1 MSANRYYSLNDYC
14 KEVFGEKVYRLS
26 LSGGMTCPNR
36 DGTLSY
42 GGCAFCS
49 AGGSGDFAADAFLPV
64 SEQFIQARQKIAAKT
79 HCQKFIAYFQ
89 SFTNTYAP
97 VDVLRQ
103 LYSEAMAPE
112 EIVAL
117 SIGTRSDCL
126 PPETLE
132 LLSDLNQEKP
142 IWIEL
147 GLQSIHAKTLSAMNT
162 HTTVAQFDAAVSKL
176 HALGISVIAHVILGF
191 PGETKEMM
199 KDTVRHVAALPVSGI
214 KLQLLHVLRGTALA
228 EQYQLHPFPM
238 MELDEYSDFV
248 IDCLELLPPD
258 MVVHRLTGDGPRSLL
273 LAPSWST
280 DKKRILNTIHRRL
293 KERNTR
299 QGEHFY
305 FFYLPTHIFPPSA
318 LIPYSFCNFL
328 NSAFSKS
335 SVSSVTYSLILSAH
349 VSLLTA
355 GSEHISLM
363 CVNFNSSDSP
373 SSFIP

>member
-214 KLQLLHVLRGTALA
+214 KLQLLHVLKHTDQAQIYRQEPFKNPDKNSYFHLLA
-228 EQYQLHPFPM
+228 KCIASLRP
-238 MELDEYSDFV
+238 DIV
-248 IDCLELLPPD
+248 I
-258 MVVHRLTGDGPRSLL
+258 HRLTGDGPKSLL
-273 LAPSWST
+273 IAPLWT
-280 DKKRILNTIHRRL
+280 GNKRLVLNQMQRYL
-293 KERNTR
+293 KEQNLW
-299 QGEHFY
+299 QGKEYTTF
-305 FFYLPTHIFPPSA
+305 
-318 LIPYSFCNFL
+318 
-328 NSAFSKS
+328 
-335 SVSSVTYSLILSAH
+335 
-349 VSLLTA
+349 
-355 GSEHISLM
+355 
-363 CVNFNSSDSP
+363 
-373 SSFIP
+373 

>member
-191 PGETKEMM
+191 PGETKENFL
-199 KDTVRHVAALPVSGI
+199 DTVRYVADIGSDGI
-214 KLQLLHVLRGTALA
+214 KLQLLHVLKGTDLALDY
-228 EQYQLHPFPM
+228 ESKMFRTLTP
-238 MELDEYSDFV
+238 DEYLDYIAEALS
-248 IDCLELLPPD
+248 ILPPD
-258 MVVHRLTGDGPRSLL
+258 MVIHRVTGDGPKDLLIAPLWSANKRMVLNSLQ
-273 LAPSWST
+273 
-280 DKKRILNTIHRRL
+280 KKM
-293 KERNTR
+293 KQE
-299 QGEHFY
+299 
-305 FFYLPTHIFPPSA
+305 HIFQGKF
-318 LIPYSFCNFL
+318 YHG
-328 NSAFSKS
+328 K
-335 SVSSVTYSLILSAH
+335 
-349 VSLLTA
+349 
-355 GSEHISLM
+355 
-363 CVNFNSSDSP
+363 
-373 SSFIP
+373 

>member
-1 MSANRYYSLNDYC
+1 MNIYTANQYIKDT
-14 KEVFGEKVYRLS
+14 FGEKLYKLS
-26 LSGGMTCPNR
+26 LNAGTTCPNR
-36 DGTLSY
+36 DGTAGI
-42 GGCAFCS
+42 GGCIFCS
-49 AGGSGDFAADAFLPV
+49 SLGSGDFSPKADV
-64 SEQFIQARQKIAAKT
+64 DIDRQIEQAK
-79 HCQKFIAYFQ
+79 QLVASKFKGKHYIAYFQ

-112 EIVAL
+112 EIVTL

-238 MELDEYSDFV
+238 MELDEDSDFV

-305 FFYLPTHIFPPSA
+305 
-318 LIPYSFCNFL
+318 
-328 NSAFSKS
+328 
-335 SVSSVTYSLILSAH
+335 
-349 VSLLTA
+349 
-355 GSEHISLM
+355 G
-363 CVNFNSSDSP
+363 
-373 SSFIP
+373 